1 MHRPRV
7 DPLYAHEMAR
17 RRTTTIVSV
26 GYEGRSADE
35 LIRTLQQSKVEVL
48 VDVRLTPIS
57 RKKGLSKKALAAAL
71 AEAGIEYRHEPE
83 LGNPRD
89 NRDPFRKGL
98 ASARQRYDAHL
109 SNGAEATFDATIALA
124 RRTRVALL
132 CFERDHSTCH
142 RSCIIERAQ
151 RGDPALSVLKV

>member
-1 MHRPRV
+1 MSP
-7 DPLYAHEMAR
+7 

-26 GYEGRSADE
+26 GYEGRTAEE
-35 LIRTLQQSKVEVL
+35 LVRTLEQSKVDVL

-57 RKKGLSKKALAAAL
+57 RKKGLSKKALSAAL

-83 LGNPRD
+83 LGNPKD

-98 ASARQRYDAHL
+98 KSARTRYEAHL
-109 SNGAEATFDATIALA
+109 SNGAEATFDSTIALA
-124 RRTRVALL
+124 RQSRIALM

-142 RSCIIERAQ
+142 RSCILERAQ
-151 RGDPALSVLKV
+151 KADPALSVLKV